1 MPDEQSL
8 GHHRNQLAIDGGCP
22 CSSCTHFREL
32 DAKAAA
38 AVPEV
43 KPQHDLDRL
52 DRAFIDAQA
61 RAPWDVRNADTN
73 PKRGNLTPCGLGT
86 CDLTPGSV
94 HAMDCPKLHGRVAAG
109 DPLHYA
115 IGSGVTVESGDAYMA
130 RRREEWRAEGW
141 RASAPPG
148 APLDGPFAG
157 GTESAHAAQL
167 DRDFTYHAPRADEVE
182 AMRVITAAARH
193 FADVV
198 LSVCPPNADRSAA
211 YRMIREARMTANASL
226 VCDPNRKPD

>member
-43 KPQHDLDRL
+43 KPQHDFNQLGRHDPV
-52 DRAFIDAQA
+52 RAAMVRADLARPTDV
-61 RAPWDVRNADTN
+61 RAPWDVRNADAN
-73 PKRGNLTPCGLGT
+73 PKRGNLTVGPR
-86 CDLTPGSV
+86 PG
-94 HAMDCPKLHGRVAAG
+94 
-109 DPLHYA
+109 
-115 IGSGVTVESGDAYMA
+115 ESGDAYMA

-141 RASAPPG
+141 RPSAPPG
-148 APLDGPFAG
+148 TPLDGPFAG
-157 GTESAHAAQL
+157 TDRPPHAAQL